1 MLHHRILTEFQ
12 IHLRYIVQ
20 SLFRPQLN
28 IYDRAQSPPPSPPP
42 QPPPFKLVR
51 VEGTKNFDF
60 DNPRLLEK
68 ALPEK
73 KLHQKLILL
82 LKSTKGTKNL
92 EEILFGWIFL
102 GAHTTQT
109 VSKHT
114 WVHW

>member
-28 IYDRAQSPPPSPPP
+28 IYDRAQWGGGGG
-42 QPPPFKLVR
+42 VR

>member
-20 SLFRPQLN
+20 SLFRSQLN
-28 IYDRAQSPPPSPPP
+28 IYDRAQSPPSPPP
-42 QPPPFKLVR
+42 PKLVR
-51 VEGTKNFDF
+51 AEGTKNFDF
-60 DNPRLLEK
+60 DNPRSLEK
-68 ALPEK
+68 ALTEK